1 MAIFEK
7 SSKEQAA
14 GFLGPWASKSQM
26 DAKYGING
34 WRAMERF
41 AVFQAGSNSWRCIDN
56 GLTSG
61 HNGAVTMWESTHTT
75 SSCVGFS
82 VAKRLVQLY
91 KAKG

>member
-1 MAIFEK
+1 
-7 SSKEQAA
+7 
-14 GFLGPWASKSQM
+14 M

-34 WRAMERF
+34 WRAMKRF

-61 HNGAVTMWESTHTT
+61 QNGAVTMWERIHTT

-82 VAKRLVQLY
+82 VAKRLVESSGGEIMAQTSVLFFR
-91 KAKG
+91 A